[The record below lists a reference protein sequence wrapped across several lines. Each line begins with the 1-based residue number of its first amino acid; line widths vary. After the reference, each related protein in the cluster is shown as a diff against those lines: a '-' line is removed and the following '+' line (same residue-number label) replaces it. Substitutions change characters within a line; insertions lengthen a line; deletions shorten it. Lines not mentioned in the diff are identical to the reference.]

1 MEDEIRKAHDAVS
14 VEVLAAIDVYVQS
27 PTATA
32 QEVAGIAAR
41 SIVWLMLRRF
51 RPELVSA
58 FQLLDGPGGQSV
70 RLVAA
75 WDPAVGE
82 SETVTTE
89 RWLAP
94 AWGVG
99 DVLCI
104 RPGWTEERAAEELD
118 NIWNRFNDRITE
130 LGWDVLGDL
139 LPGDGDEDDEDEE
152 TDDAPTE

>member
-14 VEVLAAIDVYVQS
+14 AEVLAAIDVYVQS

-58 FQLLDGPGGQSV
+58 FQ
-70 RLVAA
+70 
-75 WDPAVGE
+75 
-82 SETVTTE
+82 
-89 RWLAP
+89 
-94 AWGVG
+94 
-99 DVLCI
+99 
-104 RPGWTEERAAEELD
+104 PGWTEERAAEELD